1 MKLPFILPVLQS
13 ASARFEA
20 QSPRE
25 RLLMIAA
32 FGALFYFVADA
43 AVLTPQ
49 LREQRQLRA
58 QTEIAQAET
67 QRLNQQIAELSAR
80 LASNNGTEREAE
92 LAALRQI
99 IAEADALLSENDGG
113 SLRLSALLSSML
125 RTTSGLKLMSLKT
138 LPVVPLLPR
147 TGPKAAD
154 GSDLRP
160 APPITGSANAI
171 PDPPPVAVYQHA
183 VEIAIQ
189 GNYLALLPYL
199 EKIRR
204 YPRRLFWT
212 SASLE
217 VIEHPVSVLR
227 LTITTL
233 SEQQM
238 APLE

>member
-1 MKLPFILPVLQS
+1 MKLPSIRPLLQI
-13 ASARFEA
+13 ASARYEA

-32 FGALFYFVADA
+32 LGALLYFVMDA

-49 LREQRQLRA
+49 LRELRRLRA
-58 QTEIAQAET
+58 QAETAQAET
-67 QRLNQQIAELSAR
+67 QRLNLQIAELSAR
-80 LASNNGTEREAE
+80 LASNNGSEREAE
-92 LAALRQI
+92 LEALKRV

-113 SLRLSALLSSML
+113 SLRLSALLASML
-125 RTTSGLKLMSLKT
+125 RTTSGLTLMSLKT

-147 TGPKAAD
+147 SGPKAAD

-160 APPITGSANAI
+160 APPITGNANSV
-171 PDPPPVAVYQHA
+171 PEPPPVAVYQHA

-189 GNYLALLPYL
+189 GNYLAMLPYL

-204 YPRRLFWT
+204 YPRRLFWAT
-212 SASLE
+212 ASLE

-233 SEQQM
+233 SEQQL